1 MKNSV
6 APATLALILVTVA
19 TNLGQVWVGGDAVQR
34 AFGLIPAR
42 VASLSSL
49 MSLGD
54 GQLVPAW
61 LTLITYMF
69 PHMGWWHVTLNMAG
83 LWFLGQSAEPA
94 MGSDRFAFA
103 YICSGVLTG
112 LAIVLIEPNWTKP
125 AAGASGA
132 ICGTFAAFLAL
143 GLSGS
148 PVRDR
153 LNPVILAIESACLLG
168 VTAWFL
174 NRTPPPVP
182 DRTSALMWHL
192 IPFMAGWLCV
202 RCWTRATRKSDTFE
216 AISTQGGHDPELQM
230 NQGFLTRQR
239 RNRS

>member
-1 MKNSV
+1 VKNFI
-6 APATLALILVTVA
+6 APATLLLILMTI
-19 TNLGQVWVGGDAVQR
+19 TTYLRQVWVGGDVVQR

-42 VASLSSL
+42 VSSPSSL
-49 MSLGD
+49 MTLGD

-69 PHMGWWHVTLNMAG
+69 PHVGWWHVTMNMAG

-103 YICSGVLTG
+103 YISSGVLTG
-112 LAIVLIEPNWTKP
+112 LATVLIGPNWTKP
-125 AAGASGA
+125 VAGASGA
-132 ICGTFAAFLAL
+132 ICGTFGAFLAL
-143 GLSGS
+143 GLAGT

-153 LNPVILAIESACLLG
+153 RNPVILAVESACLLG
-168 VTAWFL
+168 VTVWFL

-192 IPFMAGWLCV
+192 IPFMEGWLWI
-202 RCWTRATRKSDTFE
+202 RCWTRATRTR
-216 AISTQGGHDPELQM
+216 DPIPCPDA
-230 NQGFLTRQR
+230 
-239 RNRS
+239 